1 MKRFN
6 IITPVVLTLSLLTTS
21 ALPCSR
27 ILWNAEQAT
36 VVGRTMDLY
45 VSDRA
50 RISVFPR
57 GISRL
62 SPTSLPNMLSWKSK
76 YASILVSAFDAAF
89 SDGMNEK
96 GLSANLLYL
105 HETKYEKRD
114 SRSGISNT
122 QWAEYIL
129 DNFSSVDEAVEGM
142 KQIQIVSIQAEGREW
157 PVHISIADAKGD
169 SAIFEF
175 VYGKMTVN
183 REKNTSVMTNEP
195 AFSIQQKNL
204 LRYRLFGGKLPMPG
218 DVDPKSRFV
227 RASSYLKTLP
237 KPLSANE
244 TIAAAFSVLWN
255 VAVPFGA
262 HDTSGGN
269 SADTW
274 PTLWGSMADL
284 THKVYFFQS
293 TRSPNLYWIDLKRIN
308 IAESAPILSIDA
320 YDMELSGEISEKL
333 KPASFKPQ

>member
-6 IITPVVLTLSLLTTS
+6 IITPVVLTFSLFATS
-21 ALPCSR
+21 ALCCSR
-27 ILWNAEQAT
+27 ILWNPEQAT

-57 GISRL
+57 GLSRL
-62 SPTSLPNMLSWKSK
+62 SSTSLSNMLSWKSK
-76 YASILVSAFDAAF
+76 YASILVSAFDVAF

-142 KQIQIVSIQAEGREW
+142 KQIQIVSIEAEGREW
-157 PVHISIADAKGD
+157 PVHMSIADTKGD

-175 VYGKMTVN
+175 VNGKMTVN
-183 REKNTSVMTNEP
+183 REKNASVMTNEP

-227 RASSYLKTLP
+227 RASSYLKT
-237 KPLSANE
+237 
-244 TIAAAFSVLWN
+244 
-255 VAVPFGA
+255 
-262 HDTSGGN
+262 
-269 SADTW
+269 
-274 PTLWGSMADL
+274 
-284 THKVYFFQS
+284 
-293 TRSPNLYWIDLKRIN
+293 
-308 IAESAPILSIDA
+308 
-320 YDMELSGEISEKL
+320 
-333 KPASFKPQ
+333 